1 MARENPNKKRFAS
14 LQMQTEAESNSQ
26 QWAEQQWL
34 ELDALTS
41 WSPLLTHL
49 PAIQPPDPELI
60 EQITTRIWGEE
71 RNIEVMQARIN
82 QSLEDAKSQQL
93 AMRSPGLEAKLE
105 RIRANRMASEA
116 RVNKGFQAL
125 EKVSDEVLFGSS
137 RPLTQ
142 AVKALEA
149 ETRVLQEAVE
159 ITQELSTAARE
170 PEAALDVQQ
179 LEPTTPEGIPAD
191 LHAQLEA
198 AVGEALPQ
206 FEIRFDAEA
215 DTQAKSIGAI
225 AFTMGNTIYFQNG
238 KFDPSSIEGF
248 KLLVHE
254 ATHIQQQAKGQ
265 ALPGVDSSPEL
276 ESQAQQKADGVSSP
290 AKAFTN
296 PELMGFANQL
306 KAQYAQQGK
315 SPERFDHVAATWHG
329 MPSEAKNKIRS
340 RFFLGMND
348 NALETIKLNEAFDSR
363 VIEARAARELEGQRA
378 QQQKRFL
385 EPSGINVQFG
395 MSRGQQP
402 SAAQLAPGLI
412 GSSMQNAALPVQRK
426 GTPDAKQTD
435 AQYIQAF
442 KEAMSREAIKRLE
455 ANRKKLNSDLAAL
468 KNTDTNN
475 PEWQRLRELSAKD
488 GMLKERWQTLAN
500 QLQKQLR
507 LYDPTLSDVVT
518 LPDIGLSQR
527 RSQIESS
534 VRISMMRQLGYTNQ
548 QPVDAA
554 SAQKQNKE
562 NEAKIQAALAPIFKT
577 LEAASFIEDVQ
588 KALRIA
594 YPALGVLNTPG
605 QGGAFAKTKND
616 AASNQK
622 ALGQVTSGFNEIHK
636 SINDLEGQLN
646 QKDAKGNRSNV
657 PVLELSAVMDAVLKQ
672 QGITQAARK
681 NGDVKSKAVLDW
693 LDKER
698 FNDQAIKI
706 GGGVVAGV
714 ATIASLFTPAGW
726 ARLLVLG
733 IGSAAGLGSGAYDV
747 NQALTEQ
754 RAANA
759 GRGGAGN
766 LTNTSPEEARFNTM
780 MSFVNLALGAFD
792 AAMVAGAAGKALKSG
807 RIFEAALQTGS
818 RALAKANP
826 SHIAEYFEAMRLKSI
841 GKVKEAQDKLRV
853 LQQQMG
859 AGFDD
864 FIHQMN
870 TINPDGTISVGRGGG
885 AAPPAGNIIRVAG
898 ATENLQKLIPDDALL
913 KRLLQKAGSASK
925 LESLLAKTGNNVK
938 QVERLLTA
946 KNWRDVEPFIGQQA
960 GPDLPPG
967 YSYVK
972 EQSTGRVKA
981 IRRTQGKATDNE
993 MAPLQIGDDGAFKVT
1008 DVVSNRLSDPLLMR
1022 KNFAAAYGQVKK
1034 GYWIHHLIPDEIVR
1048 THDLMKLARD
1058 KISYTL
1064 DRSSN
1069 LLGMADK
1076 EEWAKIAAGQGQKV
1090 GEGYTQSMGHWSSH
1104 EDYSR
1109 FVREQLTRTQNALLD
1124 NFGTLQK
1131 IPISVLEKE
1140 LKKLEGDLRELIKT
1154 NNTLIPRKDGRI
1166 AWTPNSSAP
1175 RTA

>member
-1 MARENPNKKRFAS
+1 MLDLSMARENPNKKRFAS
-14 LQMQTEAESNSQ
+14 LQMETETKSSHQ

-82 QSLEDAKSQQL
+82 ESLEQAKSEQM
-93 AMRSPGLEAKLE
+93 AMRSPGLEAKLAQ
-105 RIRANRMASEA
+105 IRANRKASET
-116 RVNKGFQAL
+116 RVNKGFQTL

-137 RPLTQ
+137 RPLSQ
-142 AVKALEA
+142 VVKALKA

-159 ITQELSTAARE
+159 ITHELSTAAHE
-170 PEAALDVQQ
+170 PEALHEAQY
-179 LEPTTPEGIPAD
+179 LEPTTPEGVTAD
-191 LHAQLEA
+191 LHAQLEV
-198 AVGEALPQ
+198 AVGETLPQ
-206 FEIRFDAEA
+206 FDIRFDTEA
-215 DTQAKSIGAI
+215 DSQAKSIGAI
-225 AFTMGNTIYFQNG
+225 AFTMGNTIYFQSG

-254 ATHIQQQAKGQ
+254 AAHIAQQAKGQ
-265 ALPGVDSSPEL
+265 AQPGVDSSPEL
-276 ESQAQQKADGVSSP
+276 EQAAQQRADQVSSLP
-290 AKAFTN
+290 KFTKQ
-296 PELMGFANQL
+296 QL
-306 KAQYAQQGK
+306 DVFTAQLSASYKILG
-315 SPERFDHVAATWHG
+315 SNPERFSSIAETWHAL
-329 MPSEAKNKIRS
+329 PSEAQKGVRS
-340 RFFLGMND
+340 RFFLGRNERSQETERL
-348 NALETIKLNEAFDSR
+348 NAAFDTR
-363 VIEARAARELEGQRA
+363 VNQSFKAQQLEEQTKAREQRF
-378 QQQKRFL
+378 R
-385 EPSGINVQFG
+385 EPTGINIQVSA
-395 MSRGQQP
+395 SRQSP
-402 SAAQLAPGLI
+402 VLPGLI
-412 GSSMQNAALPVQRK
+412 GSSLQNTNAIAVQREA
-426 GTPDAKQTD
+426 TPDAKQTD

-468 KNTDTNN
+468 KNTDANN

-488 GMLKERWQTLAN
+488 GMLKERWQTLAS

-507 LYDPTLSDVVT
+507 LYDPSLSDVVT

-622 ALGQVTSGFNEIHK
+622 ALTQVTSGFNEIHK
-636 SINDLEGQLN
+636 SINDLEGQLR
-646 QKDAKGNRSNV
+646 QKDAKGNSSNV

-681 NGDVKSKAVLDW
+681 SGDVKSKAVLDW

-733 IGSAAGLGSGAYDV
+733 VGSAAGVGSGAYDV

-807 RIFEAALQTGS
+807 RVFEAALQTGG

-826 SHIAEYFEAMRLKSI
+826 AHIAEYFEAMRLKSI
-841 GKVKEAQDKLRV
+841 GKVKKAQDKLRV

-870 TINPDGTISVGRGGG
+870 TINPDGTISVGRGSGN
-885 AAPPAGNIIRVAG
+885 AAPTGTTIRVQG

-913 KRLLQKAGSASK
+913 KALMQKAGSASK

-946 KNWRDVEPFIGQQA
+946 KNWRDVEPFIEQQA
-960 GPDLPPG
+960 GTDLPPG
-967 YSYVK
+967 YWYRTQK
-972 EQSTGRVKA
+972 NGRVEI
-981 IRRTQGKATDNE
+981 IRKIGKDDE
-993 MAPLQIGDDGAFKVT
+993 MAPLQIGEDGTFKIT
-1008 DVVSNRLSDPLLMR
+1008 TQVSNRVSNPALMQ
-1022 KNFAAAYGQVKK
+1022 KNFAAAYGQVKD
-1034 GYWIHHLIPDEIVR
+1034 GYWIHHLIPDAVVQK
-1048 THDLMKLARD
+1048 HPLMILARE
-1058 KISYTL
+1058 KLGYSL
-1064 DRSSN
+1064 DRAKN
-1069 LLGMADK
+1069 LLGMAGK
-1076 EEWAKIAAGQGQKV
+1076 EEWAEIVAGQGQKV
-1090 GEGYTQSMGHWSSH
+1090 GSGYTQSAGHWTSH
-1104 EDYSR
+1104 EKYSEQVYNYLTTKKTVMERR
-1109 FVREQLTRTQNALLD
+1109 FGSLD
-1124 NFGTLQK
+1124 G
-1131 IPISVLEKE
+1131 ISKDELEKAIE
-1140 LKKLEGDLRELIKT
+1140 ETENHFRNLIDQKKAPT
-1154 NNTLIPRKDGRI
+1154 KDGRL
-1166 AWTPNSSAP
+1166 AWSNPSSTRSA
-1175 RTA
+1175 